1 MKVGHMRSLLFVL
14 LLGAVSGVR
23 ADAGFAGL
31 KQGLHAVGFRVV
43 QQYDHTRTY
52 KGAIDIVSG
61 TPSAGERARP
71 IQTLVWYP
79 AQQGGAP
86 LSYEDYARTEA
97 SDDEFGRGD
106 AQVAAYMAGRMKDLV
121 ARVGLAQAKATL
133 GQRMWAMRGAHPKAG
148 KYPVV
153 VYAPGGGGPA
163 HEVADLAEYLASNG
177 YIVIASRN
185 LGTRT
190 RGMNYDA
197 EGADSQAGDIG
208 FLISYAQSL
217 PQADMARIAV
227 AGWSWGGMA
236 NVFAASRD
244 SRIAALV
251 SFDGTREPELTRRIS
266 PSRVALP
273 WLYVQRHPET
283 VAQLSAK
290 EIETS
295 VSLLNEL
302 KYANI
307 YQVVMY
313 PMLHEDFSSAAL
325 RLARPSWFAEYSRA
339 EVEQAYHWTA
349 RYTLEFLNAYLK
361 GEPAGLA
368 FLDRTPLAN
377 GMAPHMARVS
387 HTPAQAGLPP
397 NRAGFAAALAQQGF
411 GEAPRIYREMKQRDP
426 AFVLSEN
433 ELNVWGYQLMAR
445 EKGLA
450 DALAIFRFGTGLY
463 PDSAELFDSLG
474 EALENNQDAP
484 AAIASYRRALE
495 LNPRHVHAVARM
507 AALGASAGAPAS
519 PGGR

>member
-1 MKVGHMRSLLFVL
+1 MRSLAFVL
-14 LLGAVSGVR
+14 LLGAVSCVQ
-23 ADAGFAGL
+23 AEAGFAGL
-31 KQGLHAVGFRVV
+31 KQGPHAVGFRLV
-43 QQYDHTRTY
+43 QQYDHSRTY
-52 KGAIDIVSG
+52 KGKIDLVSG

-79 AQQGGAP
+79 AQAGGAP
-86 LSYEDYARTEA
+86 VSYEDYVRTEA

-106 AQVAAYMAGRMKDLV
+106 AQVAAYMAGRLKDLV
-121 ARVGLAQAKATL
+121 ARVGPAQARATL
-133 GQRMWAMRGAHPKAG
+133 GQPMWAMRGANPKAG

-153 VYAPGGGGPA
+153 IYAPGGGGPA
-163 HEVADLAEYLASNG
+163 HEAADLGEYLASNG

-190 RGMNYDA
+190 RRMNYDA

-208 FLISYAQSL
+208 FLMSYAQSL

-251 SFDGTREPELTRRIS
+251 SFDGTREPELTKRIS
-266 PSRVALP
+266 PSKVTLP
-273 WLYVQRHPET
+273 WLYIQRHPQT
-283 VAQLSAK
+283 VPELNGQGV
-290 EIETS
+290 ETS
-295 VSLLNEL
+295 FSLLNEL

-313 PMLHEDFSSAAL
+313 PMQHSDFSSAAL
-325 RLARPSWFAEYSRA
+325 RLARPAWFAEYSRA

-361 GEPAGLA
+361 GEPAGQA

-377 GMAPHMARVS
+377 GMAPHSARIT
-387 HTPAQAGLPP
+387 HTPAQAGVPP
-397 NRAGFAAALAQQGF
+397 NRAGFAAELARQGF
-411 GEAPRIYREMKQRDP
+411 GQAPRIYRELQQRDA
-426 AFVLSEN
+426 AFVMSEDDIN
-433 ELNVWGYQLMAR
+433 TWGNQLMER
-445 EKGLA
+445 DNGLA
-450 DALAIFRFGTGLY
+450 DAIAILRFGTGLY

-474 EALENNQDAP
+474 EAHENNQDMP
-484 AAIASYRRALE
+484 AAIASYRRSLA
-495 LNPRHVHAVARM
+495 LNPKHPHASARM
-507 AALGASAGAPAS
+507 AALGSSAGAPAS
-519 PGGR
+519 PAGR